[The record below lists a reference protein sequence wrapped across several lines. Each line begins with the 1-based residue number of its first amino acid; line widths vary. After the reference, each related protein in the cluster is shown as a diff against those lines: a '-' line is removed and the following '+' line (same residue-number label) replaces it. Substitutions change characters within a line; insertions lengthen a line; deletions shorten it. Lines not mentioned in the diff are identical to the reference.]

1 MNASPER
8 GILPLVPGLEPH
20 IKRKPGAKP
29 GSLWVILDSNQ

>member
-8 GILPLVPGLEPH
+8 GILPLAPGMGVY